1 MLLYRK
7 LAILKPMYTLKVGIL
22 EFDLYCNMSLILW
35 ILEIM
40 ADESAWEGLGV
51 QKRYY
56 RVSEWTGIHK
66 PLTPIQTLSLPPAI
80 FHHRDIRELHKL
92 YVRHSFSFIFCFW
105 LYFLCGSTVRLVM
118 TSSLNPRSND
128 HAVYIKVNVKVYGRL
143 CLTMSY
149 LVTHHNLRQEIPV
162 IHNLS
167 VECRCT

>member
-56 RVSEWTGIHK
+56 RVSE
-66 PLTPIQTLSLPPAI
+66 
-80 FHHRDIRELHKL
+80 
-92 YVRHSFSFIFCFW
+92 
-105 LYFLCGSTVRLVM
+105 
-118 TSSLNPRSND
+118 
-128 HAVYIKVNVKVYGRL
+128 
-143 CLTMSY
+143 
-149 LVTHHNLRQEIPV
+149 
-162 IHNLS
+162 
-167 VECRCT
+167 